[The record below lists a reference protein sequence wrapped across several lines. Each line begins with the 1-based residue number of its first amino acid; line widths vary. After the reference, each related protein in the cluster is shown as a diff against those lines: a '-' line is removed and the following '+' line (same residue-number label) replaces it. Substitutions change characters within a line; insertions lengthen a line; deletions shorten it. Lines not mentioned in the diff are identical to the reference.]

1 MVFKYFVLSML
12 GILVRFF
19 SLRAHVF
26 VILFYLSRLVFGH
39 EWVGDGGGRGGGGTH
54 TGCWL
59 RGVGMEDR
67 GGRDSIVSGGGGR
80 GEFSLCLI
88 LF

>member
-39 EWVGDGGGRGGGGTH
+39 EWVGDGGGRGRDGREGRDA
-54 TGCWL
+54 L
-59 RGVGMEDR
+59 RVLAA
-67 GGRDSIVSGGGGR
+67 GGRDGGQR
-80 GEFSLCLI
+80 G
-88 LF
+88 